1 MEFIDADED
10 SEVEFQALTEI
21 LDDQEI
27 LLNKDEI
34 QILFQL
40 ISRIAN
46 NHRRTPDFFDKL
58 EKIFQYLIKEKP
70 LQISSLIP
78 NYNDYNNRITYL
90 LLEKGFVEPDEE
102 FLKKYFQIFFKKD
115 RTIILLFISKDERIS
130 RRNQTKT
137 NRE

>member
-70 LQISSLIP
+70 LLISSLIP

-102 FLKKYFQIFFKKD
+102 FLKKYLQIFFKKD
-115 RTIILLFISKDERIS
+115 
-130 RRNQTKT
+130 
-137 NRE
+137 